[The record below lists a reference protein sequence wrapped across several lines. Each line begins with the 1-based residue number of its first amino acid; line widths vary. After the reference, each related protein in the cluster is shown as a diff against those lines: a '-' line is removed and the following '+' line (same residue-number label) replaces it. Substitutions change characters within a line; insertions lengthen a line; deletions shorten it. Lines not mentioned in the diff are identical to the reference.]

1 MGDLVMVDL
10 SDGVFRGDSLTHR
23 TNQMKLFTAIAAA
36 AVIGTSLITANPVQ
50 ASYQWPVKSFYP
62 PRAQTVS
69 TRNQIP
75 KFPLSLPEFV
85 RVPGRDFWNK
95 PINERGQVRTF
106 GNESW
111 QTINQFPNTMN
122 GCHNGVFLLRW
133 RSANGPVMS
142 AVGWSTR
149 KADFKASNP
158 ASYGFMYGTN
168 CQMPLFKSVEKS
180 RINNVIYDVFYYQAG
195 V

>member
-1 MGDLVMVDL
+1 MGTLQPMNRLYSNNRKHHPSPTTPWRFPVCIHM
-10 SDGVFRGDSLTHR
+10 SR
-23 TNQMKLFTAIAAA
+23 TN
-36 AVIGTSLITANPVQ
+36 
-50 ASYQWPVKSFYP
+50 
-62 PRAQTVS
+62 TV
-69 TRNQIP
+69 TCKYRQ
-75 KFPLSLPEFV
+75 
-85 RVPGRDFWNK
+85 NK

-106 GNESW
+106 GNGSW
-111 QTINQFPNTMN
+111 QSIDQFPNTMN
-122 GCHNGVFLLRW
+122 GCHNGVFMLRW

-168 CQMPLFKSVEKS
+168 CQMPLFKSVQKS
-180 RINNVIYDVFYYQAG
+180 HINNVIYEVFYYQAG